1 MNSCAC
7 ANNGARRVKRWY
19 GRTGCFDLL
28 HLGHVKGLQ
37 TAKTLGDV
45 LIVGVNSDSSVRQLK
60 VYPRP
65 VFPQQYRAEMLAA
78 LDCVDYV
85 TIFDDLTPERL
96 LAQLQP
102 DIHCKGADYA
112 QGKPMPEAEVVHS
125 YGGKVGSIALVRELL
140 YNRNPQPYQHPA
152 KHRRELTI
160 SQAPSL
166 APAQILSLH
175 LH

>member
-1 MNSCAC
+1 
-7 ANNGARRVKRWY
+7 
-19 GRTGCFDLL
+19 
-28 HLGHVKGLQ
+28 
-37 TAKTLGDV
+37 
-45 LIVGVNSDSSVRQLK
+45 
-60 VYPRP
+60 

-125 YGGKVGSIALVRELL
+125 YGGKVVLL
-140 YNRNPQPYQHPA
+140 PLYESYSTT
-152 KHRRELTI
+152 E
-160 SQAPSL
+160 
-166 APAQILSLH
+166 ILSHISIL
-175 LH
+175 LSTDAS

>member
-1 MNSCAC
+1 VGKVISWDELLRLREQWRKEGKTVVWTN
-7 ANNGARRVKRWY
+7 
-19 GRTGCFDLL
+19 GCFDLL

-60 VYPRP
+60 GYPRP

-125 YGGKVGSIALVRELL
+125 YGGKVVLL
-140 YNRNPQPYQHPA
+140 PLYESYSTT
-152 KHRRELTI
+152 E
-160 SQAPSL
+160 
-166 APAQILSLH
+166 ILSHISIL
-175 LH
+175 LSTDAS

>member
-1 MNSCAC
+1 MSKIVSWDELLRLREQWRKEGKTVVWTN
-7 ANNGARRVKRWY
+7 
-19 GRTGCFDLL
+19 GCFDLL

-125 YGGKVGSIALVRELL
+125 YGGKVVLL
-140 YNRNPQPYQHPA
+140 PLYESYSTT
-152 KHRRELTI
+152 E
-160 SQAPSL
+160 
-166 APAQILSLH
+166 ILSHISIL
-175 LH
+175 LSTDAS

>member
-1 MNSCAC
+1 MSKIVSWDELLRLREQWRQEGKTVVWTN
-7 ANNGARRVKRWY
+7 
-19 GRTGCFDLL
+19 GCFDLL

-60 VYPRP
+60 GYPRP

-125 YGGKVGSIALVRELL
+125 YGGKVVLL
-140 YNRNPQPYQHPA
+140 PLYESYSTT
-152 KHRRELTI
+152 E
-160 SQAPSL
+160 
-166 APAQILSLH
+166 ILSHISIL
-175 LH
+175 LSTDAS